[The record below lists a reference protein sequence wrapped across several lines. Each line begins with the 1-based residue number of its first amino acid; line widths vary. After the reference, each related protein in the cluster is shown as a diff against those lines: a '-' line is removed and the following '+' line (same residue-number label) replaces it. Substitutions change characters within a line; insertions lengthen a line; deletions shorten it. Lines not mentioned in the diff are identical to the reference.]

1 MSAIFDPSARPGSSP
16 APWQAV
22 LLCFAVV
29 LILCGVKNY
38 LIYLVQG
45 TEWCPVLCV
54 APFGSRPIDPPAVL
68 DALFRFH
75 RSIVEEA
82 VWYAQIY
89 LDDDFKVVG
98 TLFAAPVVEELI
110 YRGPLFLLRKR
121 IPMAVWW
128 GLAVILCLGFAWSH
142 QRRGLLLLPV
152 IALGMCSAW
161 LILATQRFWPS
172 LTLHFLHNFYF
183 LSIDFFR
190 SAVWGLD

>member
-1 MSAIFDPSARPGSSP
+1 MSAISDPGVRPGSSV

-29 LILCGVKNY
+29 LLLCGLKNY

-45 TEWCPVLCV
+45 TDLCPVLCL
-54 APFGSRPIDPPAVL
+54 APFGSRGIDAPAAL

-75 RSIVEEA
+75 RSIVEEV

-89 LDDDFKVVG
+89 LDDEFKVVG

-121 IPMAVWW
+121 SSKIVWW
-128 GLAVILCLGFAWSH
+128 ALAVILCIGFAWSH

-152 IALGMCSAW
+152 LALGMCSAW
-161 LILATQRFWPS
+161 LISATQRFWPS
-172 LTLHFLHNFYF
+172 LALHVLHNFYF

-190 SAVWGLD
+190 SAAWGMD